1 VHNPMCHSAEEC
13 REIKKLIEQ
22 YSEQLKQ
29 QCNDGTP
36 SYQWEG
42 K

>member
-1 VHNPMCHSAEEC
+1 VHNSTCHSAEEC

-22 YSEQLKQ
+22 YHEHLKQ
-29 QCNDGTP
+29 QHNDGAP
-36 SYQWEG
+36 SCQRDG